1 MTQDFAKQ
9 NNKSKPK
16 RNSTRKTDKSRKTS
30 SRSNRNTK
38 QGSGNHNEKS
48 SLLWFSLGLVCG
60 VFLSL
65 LVYLAMQSHAM
76 DTNAKPPAAKADNK
90 KAPSNTQKLQPESP
104 KPTVKT
110 EFEFYQKLKNDRIVV
125 DERPISSNKPK
136 RIYYLQAGSFGSP
149 AQADQL
155 KGKLILQG
163 LDITVH
169 SSQAESGKTWYKVV
183 AGPYYSRSK
192 MAAAQSRLIN
202 QGITPLVLRKK
213 ATKNSN

>member
-9 NNKSKPK
+9 KNRTKTK
-16 RNSTRKTDKSRKTS
+16 RNSTRKPAKSRKTPK
-30 SRSNRNTK
+30 RSPKRNTH
-38 QGSGNHNEKS
+38 SSEKS
-48 SLLWFSLGLVCG
+48 TLLWFSLGLVCG

-65 LVYLAMQSHAM
+65 LVYLALQSNSANPQ
-76 DTNAKPPAAKADNK
+76 TEEKPASTKSNKAKAQ
-90 KAPSNTQKLQPESP
+90 ANTQKTQT
-104 KPTVKT
+104 KPQKPVIKT

-125 DERPISSNKPK
+125 DERPIISNKPK
-136 RIYYLQAGSFGSP
+136 RIYYLQTGSFGTP
-149 AQADQL
+149 AQADEL

-169 SSQAESGKTWYKVV
+169 SSQAESGKIWYKVV

-202 QGITPLVLRKK
+202 QGINPLVLSKK
-213 ATKNSN
+213 IENNTP